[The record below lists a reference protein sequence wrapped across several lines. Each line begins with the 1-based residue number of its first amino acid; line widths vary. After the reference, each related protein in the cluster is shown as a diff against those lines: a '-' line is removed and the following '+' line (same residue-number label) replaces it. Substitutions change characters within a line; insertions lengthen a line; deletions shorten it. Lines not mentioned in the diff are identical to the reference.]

1 MTARQA
7 ATAAIFALALTF
19 AKGSAQAQVGLM
31 SADAPV
37 PLAATK
43 AGTLTITVQS
53 GGTQTLPSIVTGAV
67 NDFPT
72 PVQVM
77 TQWNV
82 HPGQTGSLNFVA
94 YFAAPAQA
102 LSNGSTHIPS
112 SRVFARVVGPAG
124 TFIQTT
130 FAPISG
136 APVAGGASSVGT
148 TAGTLRLWSVNIAGQ
163 NRNSSRTDNLYL
175 RLDLTGHAELP
186 ASTYTGTLH
195 LRAITQ

>member
-1 MTARQA
+1 VNARHA
-7 ATAAIFALALTF
+7 VTAAFVAFALTF

-43 AGTLTITVQS
+43 EGTLTITVQS

-67 NDFPT
+67 NDFAT

-82 HPGQTGSLNFVA
+82 NPGRTGSVNLVA
-94 YFAAPAQA
+94 YFTTPNQA

-112 SRVFARVVGPAG
+112 SRLYTRVAGPAA
-124 TFIQTT
+124 TFVQTT

-136 APVAGGASSVGT
+136 APVAGGAVSVGT
-148 TAGTLRLWSVNIAGQ
+148 AGGTLLLWSLNIGGG
-163 NRNSSRTDNLYL
+163 NRNSSRVDNLYL
-175 RLDLTGHAELP
+175 RLDLTGHPELP
-186 ASTYTGTLH
+186 AGNYTGTLH